1 MSAAATAWLAIT
13 LLISAMALIVV
24 WSRRRTLYR
33 SLAVATALLSAPAAA
48 LALASALGWA
58 VPMVPVLTAPGGD
71 WQVLGAKIVQGEG
84 IFVLLD
90 TGGEPRHYRLPWD
103 QKLAD
108 KLQDI
113 LDDPDKGGVMLKIP
127 FEPSLDT
134 NAAQFW
140 PLPQPKALP
149 DKPPQK
155 LAPRWYRARVQRKIR
170 RLPQPP

>member
-1 MSAAATAWLAIT
+1 MTAASTAWLAIT

-24 WSRRRTLYR
+24 WSRRQTLYR

-48 LALASALGWA
+48 LSLASTLGWA
-58 VPMVPVLTAPGGD
+58 VPVVPMLTAPGGD
-71 WQVLGAKIVQGEG
+71 FLVLGAKIVQGEG

-90 TGGEPRHYRLPWD
+90 IGSGEPRHYRLPWD

-113 LDDPDKGGVMLKIP
+113 LDDPNKGGVMLKIP
-127 FEPSLDT
+127 YEPSLDT

-155 LAPRWYRARVQRKIR
+155 PAPHFDA
-170 RLPQPP
+170 

>member
-1 MSAAATAWLAIT
+1 MTAAATAWLAIT
-13 LLISAMALIVV
+13 FLISAMALIVV
-24 WSRRRTLYR
+24 WARRQTLYR
-33 SLAVATALLSAPAAA
+33 ALAVTIALLSAPAAA
-48 LALASALGWA
+48 LALALALGWA

-71 WQVLGAKIVQGEG
+71 FLVLGTKIVQGEG

-90 TGGEPRHYRLPWD
+90 TGGGEPRHYRLPWG

-113 LDDPDKGGVMLKIP
+113 LDDPNKGGVMLKIP
-127 FEPSLDT
+127 YEPSLDS

-149 DKPPQK
+149 EKP
-155 LAPRWYRARVQRKIR
+155 VQPKAKHFEA
-170 RLPQPP
+170 

>member
-1 MSAAATAWLAIT
+1 MTNAATAWLAIT

-24 WSRRRTLYR
+24 WARRRTFYR
-33 SLAVATALLSAPAAA
+33 ALAVTIAILSAPAAA

-71 WQVLGAKIVQGEG
+71 WQVLGAKIAQGEG

-90 TGGEPRHYRLPWD
+90 TGGGEPRHYRLPWN

-108 KLQDI
+108 RLQDI
-113 LDDPDKGGVMLKIP
+113 LDDPDKGGIMLKIP
-127 FEPSLDT
+127 YEPSLDT

-149 DKPPQK
+149 DKPPQPK
-155 LAPRWYRARVQRKIR
+155 ARHFEA
-170 RLPQPP
+170 